1 MDWRKPTHRDAF
13 PTIGLERSRCILNPT
28 SSSIMH
34 EQSVPGRSRFHHPV
48 ETWRA
53 TSPTYPLTI
62 HTETLHATSL
72 RTRDVSN
79 EASAPLR
86 ALPGYQSRDA
96 TCCVGD
102 SMGLRIKSARTQA
115 HFDTPAMVFLL
126 LALRRIVSLRGGGV
140 KVRSKVVR

>member
-1 MDWRKPTHRDAF
+1 MNWRKPTH
-13 PTIGLERSRCILNPT
+13 PTIPPPC
-28 SSSIMH
+28 
-34 EQSVPGRSRFHHPV
+34 
-48 ETWRA
+48 
-53 TSPTYPLTI
+53 
-62 HTETLHATSL
+62 
-72 RTRDVSN
+72 
-79 EASAPLR
+79 
-86 ALPGYQSRDA
+86 RDA